1 MPFVIDAS
9 VVAAWLL
16 PDETSPGAEAAL
28 ERTVDDTP
36 LAPDLLLH
44 EIRNIL
50 LMAERR
56 SRIQP
61 EDVQI
66 ALTRFDQLSIERAGD
81 LDHIRVVDCARRHTL
96 SAYDATYLA
105 LAIET
110 ECPLATLDRKLMA
123 AAGSE
128 GVELLS

>member
-16 PDETSPGAEAAL
+16 PDETSPGADTVL

-56 SRIQP
+56 GRIEP
-61 EDVQI
+61 DDVHI
-66 ALTRFDQLSIERAGD
+66 ALKRFDQLSIERAGD

-96 SAYDATYLA
+96 SAYDAAYLA

-110 ECPLATLDRKLMA
+110 ECPLATLDRKLMV